1 MTFDHRAVTLAVFGL
16 LALSSDSTIGGN
28 SNVLVSAASWP
39 WGGPLPTHSPVVP
52 PPTDFCYTDNGAEV
66 CIYFND
72 DLTCD
77 VTLYGMSFR
86 TGLAASFCA
95 SLAAEHQPD
104 EFESLRA
111 NEHLS
116 SQPSLVPSFRPTVHS
131 LQPSE
136 HPSSPSSRPSFVP
149 SLSTGHTVQPSDVSS
164 KEPSSSQPSEYP
176 SSRPSFVPSSSSG
189 PTVQPS
195 DVSSEVPSSEP
206 SSQPSESPSSR
217 PSSVPSSSSG
227 PTVQPSE
234 APSSKAEAQKAAE
247 MAAAV
252 AKEAEEALKAALKEA
267 EKAAKEAQKEAEK
280 AQKEAEKAQQE
291 AEKAAAVNKEDM
303 VLEEEESVF
312 LSLMYTSGGDDNDGA
327 ATVGGTERAL
337 LFQSLGL
344 RQRRGRRRAHAVR
357 RRETATKNRR
367 ETMVK

>member
-52 PPTDFCYTDNGAEV
+52 PPIDFCYTDNGAEV

-111 NEHLS
+111 SEHLS
-116 SQPSLVPSFRPTVHS
+116 SQPSLVPSSRPTVHS
-131 LQPSE
+131 
-136 HPSSPSSRPSFVP
+136 
-149 SLSTGHTVQPSDVSS
+149 
-164 KEPSSSQPSEYP
+164 SQ
-176 SSRPSFVPSSSSG
+176 
-189 PTVQPS
+189 
-195 DVSSEVPSSEP
+195 P
-206 SSQPSESPSSR
+206 SSQPSKSPSLR

-227 PTVQPSE
+227 PTAQPSE
-234 APSSKAEAQKAAE
+234 APSSEAEAAEMARKAAQEAQKAAE

-280 AQKEAEKAQQE
+280 AQEEAKN
-291 AEKAAAVNKEDM
+291 AAAANEEDPGM
-303 VLEEEESVF
+303 MLEEEESVF
-312 LSLMYTSGGDDNDGA
+312 LSLMYTGRRV
-327 ATVGGTERAL
+327 ATVGGTEESL

-344 RQRRGRRRAHAVR
+344 RQRRGRTRAHAVR
-357 RRETATKNRR
+357 RRETAIKNRR
-367 ETMVK
+367 ENMDK